1 MQEIQATF
9 ATARVNRLI
18 GQAFAAASI
27 LLSAESTLNFISQQP
42 YLDKPVAWAVA
53 GVLWS
58 TTLLFAF
65 SFWFGSARFI
75 YLKIHALYMFFLVA
89 AWPFILSNPV
99 PTDGKFYPWIWWAVD
114 TGWLAA
120 ALSFKLRW
128 TVVYFFVLNL
138 AMQVLFAMPVG
149 GSHNAQRLITDFLF
163 TLLTNGTAAVIALL
177 LRNAAERTDA
187 ASAESIRSAIL
198 QARVEAQ
205 VKVRERL
212 DALVHDR
219 VLTALIS
226 ASRATNTAEVKAAT
240 DLAASAIVKLAEVES
255 SDDSGSVYIND
266 LFQAIKT
273 AGLNLDQQIKT
284 SITQSSNW
292 QLDKQTANAFTEAT
306 IQAVQNSILH
316 AGGKA
321 QRELILK
328 STDKDMKIVVKDDGR
343 GFRPS
348 RIPRGRLGLRVSV
361 ISRVESVGG
370 EVHIASEP
378 GKGAT
383 IILEWAK
390 P

>member
-1 MQEIQATF
+1 MKEIQSTF

-18 GQAFAAASI
+18 GQAFAGASV
-27 LLSAESTLNFISQQP
+27 LLTAESTLNFISQQP
-42 YLDKPVAWAVA
+42 YLNRPLAWIVASL
-53 GVLWS
+53 LWS
-58 TTLLFAF
+58 TTIVYAF
-65 SFWFGSARFI
+65 SFWFGSARFL

-89 AWPFILSNPV
+89 VWPFILNSPV

-128 TVVYFFVLNL
+128 TVVYFFVLNF
-138 AMQVLFAMPVG
+138 AMQLVFSLPVG
-149 GSHNAQRLITDFLF
+149 GSHNTQRLITDFLF

-177 LRNAAERTDA
+177 LRSAAERTDA
-187 ASAESIRSAIL
+187 ASAESIQSAIK
-198 QARVEAQ
+198 QARLEAQ

-226 ASRATNTAEVKAAT
+226 ASRANTLVEAKAAG
-240 DLAASAIVKLAEVES
+240 DLAKSALEKLSEVES
-255 SDDSGSVYIND
+255 SDESGTIYVSD
-266 LFQAIKT
+266 LFQAIST
-273 AGLNLDQQIKT
+273 AGVNLDPQLK
-284 SITQSSNW
+284 SSVTQNTNW
-292 QLDKQTANAFTEAT
+292 QLDKQIANAFTEAT

-316 AGGKA
+316 AGANA

-328 STDKDMKIVVKDDGR
+328 SSERDLKIVIKDDGR

-348 RIPRGRLGLRVSV
+348 RIPKGRLGIRVSV

-370 EVHIASEP
+370 QVHISSEP

-383 IILEWAK
+383 IILEWSRS
-390 P
+390 

>member
-42 YLDKPVAWAVA
+42 YLNQPVAWAVA

-273 AGLNLDQQIKT
+273 AGLNLDHQIKT

>member
-1 MQEIQATF
+1 MQKIQATF

-27 LLSAESTLNFISQQP
+27 LLTAESTLNFISQQP
-42 YLDKPVAWAVA
+42 YLNQPVAWVVA
-53 GVLWS
+53 SLLWS
-58 TTLLFAF
+58 TTILYAF

-99 PTDGKFYPWIWWAVD
+99 LTDGKFYPWIWWAVD
-114 TGWLAA
+114 TGWIAA

-128 TVVYFFVLNL
+128 TVVYFLLLNFV
-138 AMQVLFAMPVG
+138 MQVLFAMPVG
-149 GSHNAQRLITDFLF
+149 GSHNLQHLITDFLF

-187 ASAESIRSAIL
+187 ASSESIRSAIR

-226 ASRATNTAEVKAAT
+226 ASRATSPAEVKAAS
-240 DLAASAIVKLAEVES
+240 DLAASAIAKLAEVES
-255 SDDSGSVYIND
+255 ADESGSVYIND

-273 AGLNLDQQIKT
+273 AGQNLDADLNT
-284 SITQSSNW
+284 SINQSSNW
-292 QLDKQTANAFTEAT
+292 QLDKLTANAFTEAT
-306 IQAVQNSILH
+306 IQAIQNSLLH
-316 AGGKA
+316 AGGKTR
-321 QRELILK
+321 RELILK
-328 STDKDMKIVVKDDGR
+328 STDREMKIVIKDDGR

-348 RIPRGRLGLRVSV
+348 RIPRGRLGIRVSI

-370 EVHIASEP
+370 AAHIASEP

-383 IILEWAK
+383 IILEWTK